1 MRMQSMLSETR
12 LKAPSGSSRPTCAN
26 PTRRGCSTVDG
37 GDDGLV
43 RVLQLVRVRRRSL
56 MAFELLLPVSKAI
69 GARRR
74 RPRGIEASLG
84 QGRRCGPKKSPVD
97 ARTRR
102 QSMRLHR
109 GSDAASEQLRRMRS
123 KRREIARDFSLTRKN
138 AFISKTN
145 SLRHRVGA
153 VDM

>member
-1 MRMQSMLSETR
+1 MRMHSMLLKTR
-12 LKAPSGSSRPTCAN
+12 LKATSGSSRPTRAN
-26 PTRRGCSTVDG
+26 PTTRGCSTANG

-56 MAFELLLPVSKAI
+56 TAFELLFPVSKAI
-69 GARRR
+69 GAWRR

-84 QGRRCGPKKSPVD
+84 QGRRCWLKKFPVD
-97 ARTRR
+97 AQTRR

-123 KRREIARDFSLTRKN
+123 KRREIARDFSLTQKN
-138 AFISKTN
+138 TFISKTN